1 MGRSL
6 AVKPMSGTS
15 FAEPYQGARVSSSA
29 KSKETVVRVPASRF
43 ARFSETAIFSMTK
56 AEWISLIAFSFFIV
70 VSWFRPLRN
79 RRRVAIAV
87 IGAIGVFLISS
98 VQFAGRV
105 VSPFAVSVVRDWLPA
120 ALMPMVYW
128 QAGWFSSRVN
138 KSFQARLQRLDQTAL
153 GSWIGTITARPGLQ
167 WVAASLELAY
177 ISCYVLV
184 PMGLG
189 VLYLTGLRRHTNDY
203 WSVAL
208 FATYPCYLFTAF
220 VPTHPPRLVE
230 TDTAG
235 NGNSKIRTF
244 NLWIVRSLTTE
255 LNTFPSAHVTATLG
269 SSLVLFYFLP
279 AIGVVFLLVS
289 IGIALGAVLGRYH
302 YAADVIVAAALT
314 VAVYFLY
321 FSFAN
326 SI

>member
-1 MGRSL
+1 MSRVTSCTSL
-6 AVKPMSGTS
+6 CIEIRQDSVG
-15 FAEPYQGARVSSSA
+15 
-29 KSKETVVRVPASRF
+29 PAL
-43 ARFSETAIFSMTK
+43 FSMRR

-70 VSWFRPLRN
+70 ASWFRALRN
-79 RRRVAIAV
+79 RRRVAIVV
-87 IGAIGVFLISS
+87 IGAIGILLISS
-98 VQFAGRV
+98 VQFAGRL

-138 KSFQARLQRLDQTAL
+138 KSFQARLQRLDQTLL
-153 GSWIGTITARPGLQ
+153 GGWMASMASRPSFR
-167 WVAASLELAY
+167 WAAASLELAY

-189 VLYLTGLRRHTNDY
+189 VLYLEGLQRHTTDY
-203 WSVAL
+203 WSVVL
-208 FATYPCYLFTAF
+208 FATYPCYVFTAF
-220 VPTHPPRLVE
+220 SPTHPPRLVE
-230 TDTAG
+230 TDSAANVT
-235 NGNSKIRTF
+235 SKIRIF

-269 SSLVLFYFLP
+269 GSLVLLYFLP
-279 AIGVVFLLVS
+279 AIGLVFVLVS

-314 VAVYFLY
+314 LAV
-321 FSFAN
+321 FALEIPFN
-326 SI
+326 